1 MIVIR
6 NREMLI
12 PREEYNLGTN
22 YDSNTETRV
31 FHIPKITAGGVD
43 ISNLTFTLDLQY
55 NNGAKDSAAL
65 IKEYN
70 EDCINLKLNVT
81 PSMLQVP
88 GTVYAQ
94 IRATDAAGKTKWS
107 SFNGAFFVEDAINT
121 PASYTGDLTELEQL
135 ETQITKVLTS
145 EVDREAAE
153 KAREEAEGKRQ
164 ETFDTNE
171 AIRQAGYDEA
181 IEDFN
186 RDRQELKDFAKESQ
200 SWAIGGTGSRHGED
214 TDNSKYYSEQAKYD
228 KDKAYEYMQTTAE
241 YVGLQ
246 MPSFEV
252 HFDDGNVHYQD
263 ASTFRFNIDG
273 ETGNMNYLK
282 ESN

>member
-121 PASYTGDLTELEQL
+121 PASYTGKLTELEQL

-164 ETFDTNE
+164 ETFE
-171 AIRQAGYDEA
+171 AAEA
-181 IEDFN
+181 ARENKFQEEVEDF
-186 RDRQELKDFAKESQ
+186 DRTKDELKSYATESK
-200 SWAIGGTGSRHGED
+200 SWAIGGTGSRPGED
-214 TDNSKYYSEQAKYD
+214 TDNSKYYSMQSAISEGKS
-228 KDKAYEYMQTTAE
+228 KEYMEMAAE
-241 YVGLQ
+241 YAALNLPV
-246 MPSFEV
+246 FVV

-263 ASTFRFNIDG
+263 ASTFRFTIDG
-273 ETGNMNYLK
+273 TNGNMNYSK
-282 ESN
+282 EEI